1 HGAKGLEASIVI
13 LPDTT
18 STPKSNAAS
27 ALMFVDP
34 PVDGPKL
41 PFWRLSGLSQS
52 QAIEDWKNNDKRL
65 ELEEQRR
72 LLYVAMTRAR
82 DELYVCGYK
91 SKNKLD
97 ENSWYALV
105 AEAFPN
111 PNESQGSVAY
121 AEAAPPDSSRVEPN
135 SPAWLFSMPSHPDTQ
150 PKSWPPVHA
159 RSAGSKAAV
168 ARGRA
173 VHKILQ
179 DLPEKA
185 PDEWLEFARRRLAKN
200 QLDPGLADRIVNL
213 INIPEHRDF
222 FGEGSQA
229 EVSIGSM
236 APGGQRRMGRI
247 DRLVIRRD
255 DILLLDYK
263 TDWDVPEALTADHDY
278 VQQLG
283 FYAMAL
289 GQAFGGK
296 PIRAAILW
304 TALPRLDWIEAETLQ
319 KTISNMAAIT

>member
-1 HGAKGLEASIVI
+1 MVR
-13 LPDTT
+13 
-18 STPKSNAAS
+18 
-27 ALMFVDP
+27 
-34 PVDGPKL
+34 PKL

-82 DELYVCGYK
+82 DGLYVCGYK
-91 SKNKLD
+91 SKNRLD

-111 PNESQGSVAY
+111 PGESQGSTAY
-121 AEAAPPDSSRVEPN
+121 AEAAPPDRHRMEPN
-135 SPAWLFSMPSHPDTQ
+135 SPAWLFCTPSHPDTQ
-150 PKSWPPVHA
+150 PKSGPSVHM

-168 ARGRA
+168 ARGR
-173 VHKILQ
+173 VIHKLLQ
-179 DLPEKA
+179 DLPGEAPEKQ
-185 PDEWLEFARRRLAKN
+185 LEFVQRRLAKN
-200 QLDPGLADRIVNL
+200 QLDPGLADRIVHL
-213 INIPEHRDF
+213 ISVPEHRDF

-255 DILLLDYK
+255 EILLLDYK
-263 TDWDVPEALTADHDY
+263 TDWDVPEALIADHDY

-289 GQAFGGK
+289 GQAYSGRTV
-296 PIRAAILW
+296 RAAILW